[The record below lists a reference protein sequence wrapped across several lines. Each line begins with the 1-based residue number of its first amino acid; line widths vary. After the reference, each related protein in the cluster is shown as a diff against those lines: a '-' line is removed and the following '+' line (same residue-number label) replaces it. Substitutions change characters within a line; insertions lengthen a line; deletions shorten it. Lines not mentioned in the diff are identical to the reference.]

1 MIKHVVL
8 FQLQEF
14 SSAEAKTAKLDEI
27 KSALEELPS
36 KVNEIKSLKV
46 GLNANPEEQYDII
59 LETTF
64 NNLEELDIYA
74 KHPDHVAVGGII
86 RAVLE
91 KRACVDYEI

>member
-14 SSAEAKTAKLDEI
+14 ESAEAKNAKLNEI
-27 KSALEELPS
+27 KSALEALPP
-36 KVNEIKSLKV
+36 KIKEIKSLTV
-46 GLNANPEEQYDII
+46 GLNANPDEQYDII
-59 LETTF
+59 LEATF

-74 KHPDHVAVGGII
+74 KHPDHVAAGAIL